1 MPRTVMT
8 VPEFR
13 AKLEAIVAEIND
25 TTTIDLLHDAVEN
38 VFEAIK
44 DAKPNAFDMPLKI
57 SNELCEFLGLQPDSS
72 ISRYDVTEQIH
83 NYVVENGLN
92 NNTIIVP
99 DAKLKA
105 LLNTQD
111 QVTYFNLQRLIKP
124 HYVN

>member
-38 VFEAIK
+38 VLEAIK
-44 DAKPNAFDMPLKI
+44 DAKPNVFDMPLKI

>member
-57 SNELCEFLGLQPDSS
+57 SNELCEFLGLQPGSS